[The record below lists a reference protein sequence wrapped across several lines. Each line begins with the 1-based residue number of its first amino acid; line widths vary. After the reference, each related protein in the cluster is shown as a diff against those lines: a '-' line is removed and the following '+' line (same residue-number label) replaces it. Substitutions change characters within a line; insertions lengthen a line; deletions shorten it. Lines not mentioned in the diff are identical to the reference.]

1 MRRDYFSLEIGNVD
15 WLDGHG
21 DPEKPRVT
29 IDFKGPAK
37 SLRSRLTGIDDEHL
51 EAKETD
57 AAFRLQPSA
66 GEDDGEGVFG
76 LTNRLTGEFILELNE
91 DVETVM
97 QFIRAARRYGES
109 VPDDDSWYQI
119 RIRIGDDSV
128 ITYDKRTFLV
138 YDDDG
143 NLLRKDSLIP
153 SGVEL

>member
-15 WLDGHG
+15 WLDGQG

-29 IDFKGPAK
+29 IDFQGPAK
-37 SLRSRLTGIDDEHL
+37 SLHSRLTGIDEDPL
-51 EAKETD
+51 EAKATD
-57 AAFRLQPSA
+57 AAFRLQSGA
-66 GEDDGEGVFG
+66 AQDGGDGVFG

-97 QFIRAARRYGES
+97 QFIQAARRYGES
-109 VPDDDSWYQI
+109 VTDDDSWYQI

-128 ITYDKRTFLV
+128 VTYDKRTFLV
-138 YDDDG
+138 YDEEG